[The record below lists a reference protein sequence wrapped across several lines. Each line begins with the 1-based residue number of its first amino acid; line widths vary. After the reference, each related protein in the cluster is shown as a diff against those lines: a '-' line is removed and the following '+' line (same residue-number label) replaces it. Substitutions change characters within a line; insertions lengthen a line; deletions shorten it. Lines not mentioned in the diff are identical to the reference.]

1 MGSTSQTTARLL
13 KGYRASGHAFSAA
26 GISSFALDEGP
37 AHGEAVLCVHGVP
50 ASAYLYRKV
59 VPALAA
65 RGMRGIAVDLPG
77 LGFAGRPADADYSWT
92 GLGRWLGSAIDVL
105 GLERF
110 HLVVHDIGGPIGF
123 EVAAAHPQRVQSLTI
138 LNSPL
143 AVETFHR
150 PWMMEPF
157 AHPVVG
163 QAWLKSAQLPG
174 TFLTLMRYI
183 GVTRRVPAAEIA
195 CYIPLLLGDD
205 KGRAFLKIMRG
216 FEMTTAKQRLYQ
228 SAVRDTPYPVQIVWG
243 ARDRGL
249 TWRRYG
255 VQAQM
260 AAGLDHA
267 VLLPGK
273 HFLQEDCPDEIANA
287 VHRLVHRAVASDPS
301 RSAPTN
307 QPRKTTS

>member
-1 MGSTSQTTARLL
+1 VTTALL
-13 KGYRASGHAFSAA
+13 ERHRASGRPFRA
-26 GISSFALDEGP
+26 GGVGSFVLDQGP
-37 AHGEAVLCVHGVP
+37 RDGEAVVCVHGVP

-65 RGMRGIAVDLPG
+65 RGLRGIAVDLPG
-77 LGFAGRPADADYSWT
+77 LGLAERPTEADYTWT
-92 GLGRWLGSAIDVL
+92 GLGRWLGSAIDA
-105 GLERF
+105 LELDRF

-123 EVAAAHPQRVQSLTI
+123 EVAAAHPHRVRSLTV

-157 AHPVVG
+157 AHRGLGEV
-163 QAWLKSAQLPG
+163 WLKSTQLPG
-174 TFLTLMRYI
+174 AFLALMRYV

-195 CYIPLLLGDD
+195 CYIPLLRGDD
-205 KGRAFLKIMRG
+205 DGRAFLRIMRG
-216 FEMTTAKQRLYQ
+216 FELTADKQRLYL

-243 ARDRGL
+243 VRDPAL

-260 AAGLDHA
+260 AAGLDDA
-267 VLLPGK
+267 ILLPGK
-273 HFLQEDCPDEIANA
+273 HFLQEDCPDEIAAA
-287 VHRLVHRAVASDPS
+287 VHQLVS
-301 RSAPTN
+301 
-307 QPRKTTS
+307 TTR

>member
-1 MGSTSQTTARLL
+1 VTTPLL
-13 KGYRASGHAFSAA
+13 EQHRASGRFFSAG
-26 GISSFALDEGP
+26 GIGSFVLDEGLRD
-37 AHGEAVLCVHGVP
+37 GEPVVCVHGVP

-65 RGMRGIAVDLPG
+65 RGLRGIAVDLPG
-77 LGFAGRPADADYSWT
+77 LGLAERPAGVDYTWT
-92 GLGRWLGSAIDVL
+92 GLGRWLESAIDAL
-105 GLERF
+105 ELERF

-123 EVAAAHPQRVQSLTI
+123 EVAAAQPQRVRTLTV

-143 AVETFHR
+143 AVESFHR

-157 AHPVVG
+157 AHRVVG
-163 QAWLKSAQLPG
+163 EAWLKSVRLPG

-183 GVTRRVPAAEIA
+183 GVSRHVPSAEIA

-205 KGRAFLKIMRG
+205 GGRAFLKIMRG
-216 FEMTTAKQRLYQ
+216 FELTAAKQRLYL

-243 ARDRGL
+243 ARDPGL

-260 AAGLDHA
+260 AAGLDDA
-267 VLLPGK
+267 ILLPGK
-273 HFLQEDCPDEIANA
+273 HFVQEDCPEEVADA
-287 VHRLVHRAVASDPS
+287 VHRLASAT
-301 RSAPTN
+301 R
-307 QPRKTTS
+307 